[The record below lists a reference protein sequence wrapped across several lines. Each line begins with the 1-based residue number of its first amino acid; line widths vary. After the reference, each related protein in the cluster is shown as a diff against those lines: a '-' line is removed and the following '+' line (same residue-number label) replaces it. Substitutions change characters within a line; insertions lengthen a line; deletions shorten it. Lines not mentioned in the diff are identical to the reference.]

1 MKIHERYVQSVA
13 MQKRREGK
21 PDIVDILHLQ
31 ITKHGII
38 GKGSFGVTYD
48 GEFKGSK
55 VAIKSVEVRDEI
67 EGKNF
72 LRELDT
78 LTRARHANIMAFFG
92 ESRDSA

>member
-1 MKIHERYVQSVA
+1 MHAARWHKVLECNP
-13 MQKRREGK
+13 G
-21 PDIVDILHLQ
+21 IVVFHTIQWYLVQ

-55 VAIKSVEVRDEI
+55 VAIKSVEVRNEI
-67 EGKNF
+67 EGKSF

-78 LTRARHANIMAFFG
+78 LTRARHPNIMAFFG
-92 ESRDSA
+92 EIYQL